1 MFIAKLLKSTREG
14 ALPKEIARRMETENG
29 VRTNNAILCSLQE
42 NSNND
47 SKKGFQILRHER
59 T

>member
-42 NSNND
+42 NSSSNNNKNYSD
-47 SKKGFQILRHER
+47 NMA
-59 T
+59 